1 MAVRRIR
8 IALAARVYDRLNPC
22 TPGVPGRAPGRCGRH
37 AARARALLAILALLL
52 GLQAAIP
59 VSAREWHFDVSV
71 DGLPI
76 GSHDLIVRENGEARS
91 VQSDMR
97 FGMLGVNA
105 YKQHAEETWQADC
118 LTRLDTRTEEKGN
131 VTTVA
136 GRLDANA
143 FAIEG
148 PRGHERLAPCV
159 MTFAY
164 WNPRVLKQSGLINF
178 QTGAWTPI
186 TVHTLGKEQIDVR
199 GKSVAADHFR
209 IDTERNRIELWYSPE
224 GEWIGLR
231 STTRNGHVLEYRLR

>member
-1 MAVRRIR
+1 MAISPITEILADIR
-8 IALAARVYDRLNPC
+8 AGRMVILIDEEDRENEGDLVLAADFVTAETINFMARY
-22 TPGVPGRAPGRCGRH
+22 GR
-37 AARARALLAILALLL
+37 
-52 GLQAAIP
+52 GLI
-59 VSAREWHFDVSV
+59 
-71 DGLPI
+71 
-76 GSHDLIVRENGEARS
+76 
-91 VQSDMR
+91 
-97 FGMLGVNA
+97 
-105 YKQHAEETWQADC
+105 C
-118 LTRLDTRTEEKGN
+118 LTLTEEKGN

-143 FAIEG
+143 FAIDG
-148 PRGHERLAPCV
+148 PRGHERLESCV

>member
-1 MAVRRIR
+1 M
-8 IALAARVYDRLNPC
+8 
-22 TPGVPGRAPGRCGRH
+22 PGIFGRALRRCGRH
-37 AARARALLAILALLL
+37 TARARALLAILPLLL

-59 VSAREWHFDVSV
+59 ASAREWHFDVSV

-76 GSHDLIVRENGEARS
+76 GSHDIVVRENGDVRS

-105 YKQHAEETWQADC
+105 YKQHAEETWQANC

-143 FAIEG
+143 FAIDG
-148 PRGHERLAPCV
+148 PRGHERLGPCV
-159 MTFAY
+159 MSFAY
-164 WNPRVLKQSGLINF
+164 WNPHVLKQSGLVNV
-178 QTGAWTPI
+178 QTGAWTPV
-186 TVHTLGKEQIDVR
+186 TVTTLGKEQIDVR
-199 GKSVAADHFR
+199 GNSVAADHFR

-231 STTRNGHVLEYRLR
+231 STTRNGHVLVYRLR